1 MKRVTAAVIIVFVI
15 IGISSLAL
23 WDMKHSLTE
32 ISTQTQELR
41 ESVKSLSPAETTKRC
56 RQLLEQWDAM
66 EGRFLLYVRHDHLDS
81 IMEHL
86 AELPAFSE
94 ESDDSELLSN
104 LDAALR
110 MMEHLWESVKPSYRT
125 LL

>member
-1 MKRVTAAVIIVFVI
+1 MKRVFLAFGIVLII
-15 IGISSLAL
+15 IGISVLAL
-23 WDMKHSLTE
+23 CDMRESLRLIAADTK
-32 ISTQTQELR
+32 SLR
-41 ESVKSLSPAETTKRC
+41 EEAERLSEEEVTARC
-56 RQLLEQWDAM
+56 YRLSEQWDKM
-66 EGRFLLYVRHDHLDS
+66 EGRFLLYVRHDHLDA

-94 ESDDSELLSN
+94 KQEYAELFSN
-104 LDAALR
+104 LDASLR